1 MPWLSSGFVI
11 RLLAF
16 ALLFAFAA
24 VRTFAFTCL
33 WLSPGFV
40 PLPFRSPLPF
50 SIRSHY
56 APLVV
61 TRPRAFALPFIFTF
75 TLVQGYIDYQ

>member
-1 MPWLSSGFVI
+1 MPLAVV

-24 VRTFAFTCL
+24 VRTFAFTRL

-56 APLVV
+56 APLAV
-61 TRPRAFALPFIFTF
+61 TGLRAFALSFAFTF
-75 TLVQGYIDYQ
+75 TLVLGYIDYQ